1 MDRLATLELFVRIV
15 ERASF
20 SAGAADL
27 GISRPVATAAI
38 KDLERRLGVRLL
50 QRTTRHVQPTV
61 EGWEYYRRCLS
72 ILAELEEADRNASG
86 GVTGLL
92 RVDAPGNLVRTV
104 LLPALPDFLAQ
115 HPGLT
120 VHLGEG
126 ERYVDLVREGVDC
139 VIRAGKLDDSDMIVR
154 PLGVMQEITC
164 ASPDY
169 LARHGTPKSPHD
181 LEGHMMIGFVSSRTE
196 RVMPL
201 EFTMGDGT
209 MEVALPSRVLV
220 TGADA
225 YAAAARLGLGI
236 VQAPRYRFDEDIAA
250 GTVVEILGE
259 YTPRPTPLSV
269 LYPSNR
275 QLPPRVRVFIT
286 WLVSILKPVFG
297 DPPPDASGS

>member
-72 ILAELEEADRNASG
+72 ILAELEEADQNASG
-86 GVTGLL
+86 GVAGLL
-92 RVDAPGNLVRTV
+92 RVDAPGNLVRTI

-115 HPGLT
+115 HSGLT

-201 EFTMGDGT
+201 EFTMGDGS

-297 DPPPDASGS
+297 DPPPDAI

>member
-1 MDRLATLELFVRIV
+1 MRIV

-20 SAGAADL
+20 SAAAADI

-38 KDLERRLGVRLL
+38 KDLEQRLGIHLL

-61 EGWEYYRRCLS
+61 EGEAYYRRCVS
-72 ILAELEEADRNASG
+72 ILADIEDADRNAGG
-86 GVTGLL
+86 GVAGLL
-92 RVDAPGNLVRTV
+92 RIDVPGKLARTM

-139 VIRAGKLDDSDMIVR
+139 VIRAGKLADSDMIVR

-169 LARHGTPKSPHD
+169 LARYGIPLSPNSLD
-181 LEGHMMIGFVSSRTE
+181 GHMMVGFVSSRTD

-201 EFTMGDGT
+201 EFIVNGKT
-209 MEVALPSRVLV
+209 MEIALPSRVLV
-220 TGADA
+220 SGADA
-225 YAAAARLGLGI
+225 NAAVARLGLGL
-236 VQAPRYRFDEDIAA
+236 VQAPRYRFKQDLASGA
-250 GTVVEILGE
+250 LVEVLAEFAPPPVPVSI
-259 YTPRPTPLSV
+259 
-269 LYPSNR
+269 LYPSSR
-275 QLPPRVRVFIT
+275 QLSPRIRVFID
-286 WLVSILKPVFG
+286 WLLSTLGPKL
-297 DPPPDASGS
+297 AAANE